1 MATEKNRRVLRRMK
15 VKPTIVLD
23 RSSLDKAVIDLI
35 LKCLYNNADK
45 EALHIE
51 KDIYEPNNI
60 KLPLKESE
68 RIWNVMIASGWISPV
83 IGFGNAGKI
92 ELTREGTQLMAQ
104 FGGYK
109 EYLDAVSQSNNQQQT
124 VILPIQIDESQD
136 PQITPCEDEKKQK
149 PKKGKK

>member
-1 MATEKNRRVLRRMK
+1 MAMEKNRRVLRRMK

-23 RSSLDKAVIDLI
+23 RSSLDKAIIDLI
-35 LKCLYNNADK
+35 LKSLYNNADK
-45 EALHIE
+45 EALHID
-51 KDIYEPNNI
+51 KDIYDPNNI

-68 RIWNVMIASGWISPV
+68 RIWEVMIASGWISPV

-109 EYLDAVSQSNNQQQT
+109 EYLDAMSQSNNQQQT
-124 VILPIQIDESQD
+124 VILPIQIEENQD

>member
-1 MATEKNRRVLRRMK
+1 MK

-23 RSSLDKAVIDLI
+23 RSMLDKAIIDLV
-35 LKCLYNNADK
+35 LKSLYNNADK

-51 KDIYEPNNI
+51 KDIYEPSQI
-60 KLPLKESE
+60 KLPIKESE
-68 RIWNVMIASGWISPV
+68 RIWDVMIASGWISPV
-83 IGFGNAGKI
+83 IGFGNSGKI

-104 FGGYK
+104 FGGYA
-109 EYLDAVSQSNNQQQT
+109 EYLDAVSKSSNQQQT
-124 VILPIQIDESQD
+124 VILPIQVDDNND

>member
-23 RSSLDKAVIDLI
+23 RSSLDKAVIDLV
-35 LKCLYNNADK
+35 LKSLYNNADK
-45 EALHIE
+45 EALHID
-51 KDIYEPNNI
+51 KDIYEPNGV
-60 KLPLKESE
+60 KLPLKEIE
-68 RIWNVMIASGWISPV
+68 RIWDVMVASGWISPV

-109 EYLDAVSQSNNQQQT
+109 EYLDAMSQSSNQQQT
-124 VILPIQIDESQD
+124 VILPIQIDESKD
-136 PQITPCEDEKKQK
+136 PQITPCEDQKKQK
-149 PKKGKK
+149 PKKDKK